1 MRIAA
6 VIAGTLAAAC
16 GVDVE
21 NDATLAPP
29 ALPPPAHDGQDTSVE
44 SLRALGYADWDD
56 TATEDR
62 ATVTVHVPGRV
73 QAWPRAWADDRDL
86 VHVIDVDGAP
96 LRTITVPG
104 RTQVEFA
111 RFLQGGRIACVSVD
125 EGLTLLESD
134 GALVW
139 HFDAAGHHDVAVLP
153 DGRPPGQRTFA
164 LAVHGAR
171 EWHGRQVRF
180 DEVVFVDERTGRLSA
195 SLPTWSSFAHRES
208 LLELAGRDHP
218 LDRRAAEEREGEAG
232 SPTTI
237 YDYFHLNSIAF
248 EGAGTMLVCLRNVD
262 LVAWIDLETGVP
274 GRGVGP
280 GVLDWPHAPALVV
293 RDGTPG
299 LLAFDNGY
307 HRGWSRA
314 LEVDST
320 SGEVLW
326 EYRGTAADPLF
337 SATRGFVQR
346 LPNGNTLIT
355 ESERGRALEV
365 TDDGEVVWEFWNPET
380 REAPDGRVRR
390 RIYRMTAV
398 PPQAAPAGVGQ
409 GR

>member
-1 MRIAA
+1 MRLAA
-6 VIAGTLAAAC
+6 VIVGTLAAAC

-29 ALPPPAHDGQDTSVE
+29 KHDRQDTSVE
-44 SLRALGYADWDD
+44 SLRALGYVGWDD
-56 TATEDR
+56 TATEDH
-62 ATVTVHVPGRV
+62 ATVTVHVSGRV
-73 QAWPRAWADDRDL
+73 QAWPRAWADDRNL
-86 VHVIDVDGAP
+86 VHVIDVDGTP
-96 LRTITVPG
+96 LRTVTVHG

-139 HFDAAGHHDVAVLP
+139 HFDAAGHHDVAVVP
-153 DGRPPGQRTFA
+153 DGRPPGERTFA

-180 DEVVFVDERTGRLSA
+180 DEVVFVDERTGRLSP
-195 SLPTWSSFAHRES
+195 SLPTWSSFAHRKS

-218 LDRRAAEEREGEAG
+218 LDRRAADAREGESG

-248 EGAGTMLVCLRNVD
+248 EDTGTMLVCLRNVD

-280 GVLDWPHAPALVV
+280 GVLDWPHAPSLVV
-293 RDGTPG
+293 RDGVSVV
-299 LLAFDNGY
+299 LAFDNGA
-307 HRGWSRA
+307 HRAWSRA
-314 LEVDST
+314 LELDPITGKV
-320 SGEVLW
+320 VW
-326 EYRGTAADPLF
+326 EFRGTDASSLF
-337 SATRGFVQR
+337 SAVRGFVQR

-380 REAPDGRVRR
+380 REAPGGRVRR

-398 PPQAAPAGVGQ
+398 PPQGAATSAG
-409 GR
+409 RSR